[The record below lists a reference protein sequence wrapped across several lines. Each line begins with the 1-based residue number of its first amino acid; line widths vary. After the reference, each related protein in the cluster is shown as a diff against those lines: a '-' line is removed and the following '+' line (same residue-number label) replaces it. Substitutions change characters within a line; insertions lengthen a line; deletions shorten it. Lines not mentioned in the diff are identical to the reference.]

1 MTILHSLAKFL
12 LGGLAIVIGSTLLGA
27 SERKNNSDYVYGV
40 PAAPSKTWILSA
52 GGRLYDNWM
61 TALGVEGPN
70 STHPA
75 WPSSNNKKT
84 GNVTWRCKSCH
95 GWDYLGANGNYGS
108 GSYLTGIGGVRGVI
122 GRDPAEIAKLLS
134 DSTHGYT
141 DDMIPPQAKNLVALF
156 LSEGLHETEKY
167 ISANG
172 MVKGDAERGAAIF
185 QNTCAACHG
194 YDGRTLNWGE
204 EDRPNYVGTEAKA
217 NPWEVLHKIRNG
229 HVGHNMISLRA
240 FSMQD
245 AANVL
250 AYAQTLPDK

>member
-122 GRDPAEIAKLLS
+122 GRDPAEIAKLQT

-141 DDMIPPQAKNLVALF
+141 DDMIPPQAKNLVA
-156 LSEGLHETEKY
+156 
-167 ISANG
+167 
-172 MVKGDAERGAAIF
+172 
-185 QNTCAACHG
+185 
-194 YDGRTLNWGE
+194 
-204 EDRPNYVGTEAKA
+204 
-217 NPWEVLHKIRNG
+217 
-229 HVGHNMISLRA
+229 MI
-240 FSMQD
+240 
-245 AANVL
+245 
-250 AYAQTLPDK
+250 